1 MTAVDR
7 PDFPLTGERISWSAI
22 IAGAIAAAALAFI
35 LHGFAAAIGLA
46 VSSAAP
52 TWRDASIALV
62 ILSGLYLI
70 LAALASYGLGAYLA
84 GRMRPAIAGTP
95 PADADYRDG
104 VHGLL
109 TWALATV
116 LTGLL
121 LLLSAQALPRLAAP
135 GAGSPAASV
144 AGENI
149 IAMDL
154 DRLFRGGERRQQA
167 DVEQPRAAAARI
179 LLTVSSHNGMRADD
193 RAELV
198 RLVSTT
204 TGLAPADAD
213 RRVTEVAGAAKTNI
227 DRARRS
233 TVILAFMAAAA
244 ALLGAVAAWFA
255 GIAGGEHRDRRTTV
269 PAFLEWSSVRR

>member
-1 MTAVDR
+1 MTVVDR
-7 PDFPLTGERISWSAI
+7 PDFTAPGERISWSAV
-22 IAGAIAAAALAFI
+22 IAGAMAAAALAFI

-46 VSSAAP
+46 VSSPAP

-70 LAALASYGLGAYLA
+70 LAALASYGLGGYLA
-84 GRMRPAIAGTP
+84 ARMRPVIAGTS

-121 LLLSAQALPRLAAP
+121 LILSAQALPRLAAP
-135 GAGSPAASV
+135 GATSPATSV

-154 DRLFRGGERRQQA
+154 DRLFRGGERRPQV

-198 RLVSTT
+198 RLVSAT

-213 RRVTEVAGAAKTNI
+213 RRVTEVAGAAKANI

-233 TVILAFMAAAA
+233 GVILAFMAAAA